1 MPSLTDRLRERIQ
14 REGPISFRDWM
25 AAALYD
31 DAEGYYCRERIRW
44 GRAGDY
50 RTSPER
56 SLLFAATFARYF
68 AKLHRQLGS
77 PAEWMVIETGAGS
90 GEFAEVVL
98 DSLRLRSPEVFAATK
113 YLVDELSPDSRARA
127 RDRLDRFGPHVQF
140 AKPETL
146 QVVPAGLIFS
156 NELLDA
162 FPVHRL
168 TVQKGILREF
178 FVAAAGNETFTWK
191 LLDPSTERLQE
202 YFAASGIKLAEGQ
215 IAEVNLE
222 IDGWLRRQ
230 TAILDRGFLVT
241 VDYGAEASE
250 LYSPTERPAGTLRSF
265 QQHRI
270 SADILANPGE
280 QDITSSVNWSQVSKS
295 GEALGLETIEFA
307 RQDRFLMDEGLLD
320 ELELRVGECNDEAEK
335 LRLRT
340 SVREMILP
348 GGMAASFQVLVQ
360 EKTA

>member
-25 AAALYD
+25 DAALYD
-31 DAEGYYCRERIRW
+31 EVEGYYCRERQRW

-77 PAEWMVIETGAGS
+77 PAEWVVIEQGAGS
-90 GEFAEVVL
+90 GEFAEGVL
-98 DSLRLRSPEVFAATK
+98 DTLRLRSPEVFVATK
-113 YLVDELSPDSRARA
+113 YVVDEVSADSHARA
-127 RDRLDRFGPHVQF
+127 RDRLERFGPHVQF
-140 AKPETL
+140 GKLETL
-146 QVVPAGLIFS
+146 QGVSAGIIFS

-162 FPVHRL
+162 FPVHRV
-168 TVQKGILREF
+168 TVQGGILREF
-178 FVAAAGNETFTWK
+178 FVAVPDNGPFTWK
-191 LLDPSTERLQE
+191 LLDPSTKHLQE
-202 YFAASGIKLAEGQ
+202 YFAATGIRLAEGQ

-222 IDGWLRRQ
+222 IDEWLCRQ
-230 TAILDRGFLVT
+230 RARLDRGFLIT

-250 LYSPTERPAGTLRSF
+250 LYSPTERPGGTLRSF

-270 SADILANPGE
+270 SADVLANPGE
-280 QDITSSVNWSQVSKS
+280 QDITSSVNWSQVRKA
-295 GEALGLETIEFA
+295 GEVLGLETIEFA
-307 RQDRFLMDEGLLD
+307 RQDRFLMDGGLLD
-320 ELELRVGECNDEAEK
+320 ELELRVSECNDEAEK

-340 SVREMILP
+340 SAREMILP
-348 GGMAASFQVLVQ
+348 DGMAASFQVLVQ